1 MVSRSPAFAAAE
13 RARKNFRPVS
23 DPQRKE
29 LARLS
34 KKSGVVLP
42 QVRTKAQASDAL
54 TRLETFLSP
63 QPQLEGF
70 GVSTSPERDRATS

>member
-1 MVSRSPAFAAAE
+1 MISPAFRAAE
-13 RARKNFRPVS
+13 RARKNFRPAS
-23 DPQRKE
+23 GRQRKE

-54 TRLETFLSP
+54 TRLKTFLDP

-70 GVSTSPERDRATS
+70 GASTSSGKDRA